1 MEHLQ
6 PSLPQGGGT
15 GRINFKQNQIK
26 NAGSQTNFGDFS
38 VIKKQNRLKQAVH
51 RLLVEAGGVEPPSE
65 NPSSRLSTSVVYL
78 HKVPALASR

>member
-38 VIKKQNRLKQAVH
+38 VIKKQNRLFKAVH
-51 RLLVEAGGVEPPSE
+51 RLLFSDYKKDIFSHSAGGVEP
-65 NPSSRLSTSVVYL
+65 L
-78 HKVPALASR
+78 